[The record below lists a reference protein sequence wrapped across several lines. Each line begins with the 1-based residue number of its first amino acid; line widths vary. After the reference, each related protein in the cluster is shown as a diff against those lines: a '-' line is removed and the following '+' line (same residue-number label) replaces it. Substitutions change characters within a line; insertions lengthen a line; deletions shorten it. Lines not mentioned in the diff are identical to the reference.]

1 MDPYSKPLVTNALSS
16 DRLPLPRQMPRP
28 VQAIGT
34 RLPKSRLLSSAWNKR
49 LLTLYSRETHR
60 EYMDQPQ
67 GDDENLKDECIVDQS
82 KLHALFGELFW
93 SLTSGSSD
101 TLRVTATELCDV
113 YLIFWIY
120 LLLTYF

>member
-1 MDPYSKPLVTNALSS
+1 
-16 DRLPLPRQMPRP
+16 
-28 VQAIGT
+28 
-34 RLPKSRLLSSAWNKR
+34 
-49 LLTLYSRETHR
+49 
-60 EYMDQPQ
+60 MDQPQ

-120 LLLTYF
+120 LLLYLFLKWKFYVIIMSNVIYCKKTRCARA